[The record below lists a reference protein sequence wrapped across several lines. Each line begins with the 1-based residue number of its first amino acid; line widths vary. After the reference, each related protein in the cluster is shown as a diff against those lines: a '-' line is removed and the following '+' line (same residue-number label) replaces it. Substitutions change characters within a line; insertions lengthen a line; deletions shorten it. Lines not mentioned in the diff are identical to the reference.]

1 MRRSPSLLDRLDAEG
16 HAAVARLISAFGG
29 TVVRVERR
37 CDAPSISAPR
47 ARSACACCGG
57 ADGWVSR
64 VSGMRLCRRCHPPV
78 PGAEL
83 AEVLAADSAA
93 GAKEGA

>member
-1 MRRSPSLLDRLDAEG
+1 MRRSPSPFDRLGAEG
-16 HAAVARLISAFGG
+16 HATVARLVSAFGG

-37 CDAPSISAPR
+37 RGAPSVAGPR

-64 VSGMRLCRRCHPPV
+64 ISGARLCRRCHPPV
-78 PGAEL
+78 PGAEV
-83 AEVLAADSAA
+83 AEVLTADSAA
-93 GAKEGA
+93 GARGGV